1 MWRSAGQ
8 IPQWLHWNFFTAA
21 CIAYTLYSLCLDYES
36 AWYGRG
42 FHGNVVDRFKGR
54 THISSWSNTR
64 GKLHKLCKEDLKR
77 PGTEVLVVWLG
88 QAGVPL
94 LAKIITKR
102 SSIIVLNVH
111 TPVDQL
117 RERSYGTDELYA
129 ILQPL
134 IFMLHLND
142 ELCCCL
148 NCFEILSASFSAIPV
163 AQLWKQNAN
172 LPFTD
177 GKPLLLS

>member
-1 MWRSAGQ
+1 MKALDMAEVSMGMLWIASRDAHTSA
-8 IPQWLHWNFFTAA
+8 AEA
-21 CIAYTLYSLCLDYES
+21 TLVGSCTSCVRKILRDLAQRCWWCD
-36 AWYGRG
+36 WGR
-42 FHGNVVDRFKGR
+42 
-54 THISSWSNTR
+54 
-64 GKLHKLCKEDLKR
+64 
-77 PGTEVLVVWLG
+77 
-88 QAGVPL
+88 AGVPL

-163 AQLWKQNAN
+163 AQL
-172 LPFTD
+172 
-177 GKPLLLS
+177 

>member
-1 MWRSAGQ
+1 MSYSVIPWNQGSSTCSGLCMWRSAGQ
-8 IPQWLHWNFFTAA
+8 IPQWLHWIFFTAA

-88 QAGVPL
+88 QG
-94 LAKIITKR
+94 R
-102 SSIIVLNVH
+102 SSTAGKDHHQAQQYNSVKCTH
-111 TPVDQL
+111 SCRPAPWK
-117 RERSYGTDELYA
+117 ELWDGWTVCHITA
-129 ILQPL
+129 TN
-134 IFMLHLND
+134 FHV
-142 ELCCCL
+142 
-148 NCFEILSASFSAIPV
+148 AS
-163 AQLWKQNAN
+163 
-172 LPFTD
+172 
-177 GKPLLLS
+177 